1 MKPVET
7 LIAELRAFVRER
19 DWEQFHD
26 PKNLAMAL
34 GSEVGEL
41 MAELRWV
48 RSDKVDAH
56 VEDPNNRTRLAA
68 ELGDVGILLFLLAD
82 RMNID
87 LLEAMRTKLEQ
98 NRRKYPVGASRGRPE
113 RPGEDV

>member
-1 MKPVET
+1 MTPLET
-7 LIAELRAFVRER
+7 LIAELHAFVRER

-48 RSDKVDAH
+48 RSENLDAH
-56 VEDPNNRTRLAA
+56 VADETNRARLAA

-82 RMNID
+82 RMDMD

-98 NRRKYPVGASRGRPE
+98 NRRKYPVDASRGRAD
-113 RPGEDV
+113 RPGEQS